1 MRGPIVVLALLVTP
15 FVATIASA
23 QDTQPSNPGDKKC
36 AVRERGNSPDT
47 TTRTDPASQGNKQC
61 APVTVGHTTISGVV
75 FFDIDKDGAL
85 GVDEVGLSGWQV
97 QLIGPVSTVTTMT
110 DGDGN
115 YSFANLDAGTYTVC
129 VLAPAG
135 WNQISPTNSTT
146 GGTAC
151 GTGGFGYTI
160 TAPTVA
166 TDTSIANINFGYVS
180 Q

>member
-23 QDTQPSNPGDKKC
+23 QVTDSSYSGVKKC
-36 AVRERGNSPDT
+36 AVRERGNSPDDT
-47 TTRTDPASQGNKQC
+47 SRTNPATQGNKNC
-61 APVTVGHTTISGVV
+61 APATVGHTTISGVV
-75 FFDIDKDGAL
+75 FFDIDQNGVL
-85 GVDEVGLSGWQV
+85 GVDEVGLSAWQV
-97 QLIGPVSTVTTMT
+97 QLIGPVTLTTMT

-129 VLAPAG
+129 VIPPPG
-135 WNQISPTNSTT
+135 WTQISPTNSTPN
-146 GGTAC
+146 GTAC

-160 TAPTVA
+160 TAPAAA
-166 TDTSIANINFGYVS
+166 TDTSIPNVNFGFIS